1 MRIFERFLR
10 TIYPPKCILCARVLS
25 KEETDLCRDCRMD
38 QEEYVSG
45 KKKISFIAQ
54 WTAMWYYKE
63 KVRNSLH
70 QFKFYNVRSHADAYG
85 RLLAMHLLHKGWTD
99 FDLVT
104 WAPISARRRRERGY
118 DQCKLL
124 CKAVCRELGLPCV
137 ATLKKHRHV
146 QPQSLLKDVSERRAN
161 VLGAYKLRKSPSLVG
176 KRILLLD
183 DIITTGAT
191 ASECARMLM
200 TAGAKEVYCAA
211 IAATEHK
218 GR

>member
-1 MRIFERFLR
+1 
-10 TIYPPKCILCARVLS
+10 
-25 KEETDLCRDCRMD
+25 MD
-38 QEEYVSG
+38 QEEYVSA

-63 KVRNSLH
+63 NVRNSLH
-70 QFKFYNVRSHADAYG
+70 QFKFYNARSHADAYG

-124 CKAVCRELGLPCV
+124 CAALCRELGLPCV
-137 ATLKKHRHV
+137 DTLQKHRHV

>member
-10 TIYPPKCILCARVLS
+10 TIYPPKCILCGRVLS

-38 QEEYVSG
+38 QEEYVSV

-54 WTAMWYYKE
+54 WTAMWYYKDN
-63 KVRNSLH
+63 VRNSLH
-70 QFKFYNVRSHADAYG
+70 QFKFYNARSHADAYG
-85 RLLAMHLLHKGWTD
+85 RLLAMHLLHNGWTN

-104 WAPISARRRRERGY
+104 WAPISAKRRRERGY

-124 CKAVCRELGLPCV
+124 CQAVCRELGLPCV

-146 QPQSLLKDVSERRAN
+146 QPQSLLKDVSARRAN
-161 VLGAYKLRKSPSLVG
+161 VLGAYKILKPPSLVG